1 VFTKEEKAKALELYA
16 STHSVKKTMIQL
28 GYPSKS
34 TLFKWL
40 KERNTEPKSKRT
52 YHLPDRPSRQA
63 PLELKWTTLKRCFEA
78 GEDVSKVAK
87 EIGFH
92 RVTVY
97 NWRKKYV
104 EEGSVGLMDSKKI
117 PRQPLEEDTSDP
129 ASSDDIQELKKQVR
143 RLQFELDVMKEIV
156 HVIKKGLGVNPNPL
170 SNKEKTVVVDALKDR
185 YSQSQ
190 LLNYT
195 AFPRSSYYYG
205 LAKQQQA
212 DKYETLREM
221 IQRIFLE
228 NHCAYGYRRI
238 WAELRK
244 RGCIVSEKVVR
255 RLMADEGLQIAW
267 QKKRHYRSY
276 QGEVSP
282 AVDNLL
288 ERDFQ
293 ADKPNEKWLTDITE
307 FHIPAGKV
315 YLSPIID
322 CFDGLVVSWA
332 LSTTPDAALANRSL
346 KQAIETLKD
355 ETPIVHSDRGG
366 HYRWPDWIR
375 LMDSH
380 HLIRSMSKKGC
391 SPDNAACEG
400 FFGRLKNEC
409 FYHAKFALHTTAAF
423 MTYIDEYIQ
432 WYNQK
437 RIKQSLDYLSPVE
450 YRQQIGAA

>member
-1 VFTKEEKAKALELYA
+1 MFTKEEKAKALELYA
-16 STHSVKKTMIQL
+16 STNCVRKTIVQL
-28 GYPSKS
+28 GYPAKA

-40 KERNTEPKSKRT
+40 KEGSAKPKPKRS
-52 YHLPDRPSRQA
+52 YHMSDRPSRQA
-63 PLELKWTTLKRCFEA
+63 PLELKWTALKRCFEA
-78 GEDVSKVAK
+78 GEDISKVAK

-92 RVTVY
+92 RVTIY

-117 PRQPLEEDTSDP
+117 PRQPLAEDTSDQ
-129 ASSDDIQELKKQVR
+129 ASSDNIRELKSQVR

-156 HVIKKGLGVNPNPL
+156 HVIKKDLGVNPTPL
-170 SNKEKTVVVDALKDR
+170 TSKEKTVIVDALKDQ
-185 YSQSQ
+185 YSRSQ
-190 LLNYT
+190 LLDYI
-195 AFPRSSYYYG
+195 ALPRSSYYYG
-205 LAKQQQA
+205 LTKQRA
-212 DKYETLREM
+212 DKYKTLREM
-221 IQRIFLE
+221 IQRIFQE
-228 NHCAYGYRRI
+228 NRCAYGYRRI
-238 WAELRK
+238 WSVLRK
-244 RGCIVSEKVVR
+244 RGYIVSEKVVR
-255 RLMADEGLQIAW
+255 RLMADAGLQIAW
-267 QKKRHYRSY
+267 RKKRRYRSY

-288 ERDFQ
+288 KRDFQ

-332 LSTTPDAALANRSL
+332 LATAPDAALANRSL
-346 KQAIETLKD
+346 RQAIETLQD

-409 FYHAKFALHTTAAF
+409 FYHSKFATYTTVAF
-423 MTYIDEYIQ
+423 MAYIDEYIQ

-437 RIKQSLDYLSPVE
+437 RIKQSLGYLSPVE
-450 YRQQIGAA
+450 YRQQLGAA